1 MTMSNNTYNPNPNLR
16 QILPSSGV
24 YSPEE
29 YANALIQNRNSQP
42 LIRTPGALATNL
54 MAAAIN
60 HLVPNPTS
68 SNNAVSTGPYP
79 DGSYFNSPSPTLQ
92 SLRGPLGIPDPYQ
105 LWPQGDGS
113 DSQ

>member
-42 LIRTPGALATNL
+42 LIRTPGALAANL
-54 MAAAIN
+54 AAAAIN
-60 HLVPNPTS
+60 HLVPNP
-68 SNNAVSTGPYP
+68 AGGPVAGAFQNHLGDFSQYAPADP
-79 DGSYFNSPSPTLQ
+79 DNPLPPGAFNPGGW
-92 SLRGPLGIPDPYQ
+92 R
-105 LWPQGDGS
+105 
-113 DSQ
+113 